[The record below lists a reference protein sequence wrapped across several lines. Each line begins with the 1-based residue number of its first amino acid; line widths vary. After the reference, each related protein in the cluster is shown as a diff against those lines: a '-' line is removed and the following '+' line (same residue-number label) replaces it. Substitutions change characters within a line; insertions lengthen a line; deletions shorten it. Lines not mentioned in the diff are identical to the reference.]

1 MLVHH
6 PRLGL
11 PITAVTVLEPISL
24 AEAANLEVPVANL
37 RRFHA
42 QLQEVLPNTK
52 LLVLA
57 MIFGTG
63 AVINVI
69 ISPLLKLSKNLGC
82 LKLCSVGE
90 ILCIQ
95 LNIDKYVY

>member
-11 PITAVTVLEPISL
+11 PITAVTVWNQR
-24 AEAANLEVPVANL
+24 EAANLEVPVANL

-42 QLQEVLPNTK
+42 QLQEALPNTK
-52 LLVLA
+52 LLVA

-69 ISPLLKLSKNLGC
+69 ISPWLKLSKNLGC
-82 LKLCSVGE
+82 LKLCSAGA

-95 LNIDKYVY
+95 LNIDKYAY

>member
-52 LLVLA
+52 LLVA

-69 ISPLLKLSKNLGC
+69 ISPWLKLSKILGC
-82 LKLCSVGE
+82 LKLCTVGE